1 MPTIK
6 TRRKTGWI
14 ALTFH
19 WTMIFCTLGLWYP
32 IYASRRR
39 SRITVTHIPEGYTGP
54 VPGQQPYPPQGN
66 QPPQQYPPQ
75 GWGAARR

>member
-19 WTMIFCTLGLWYP
+19 WFMICCTCGLWYP

-39 SRITVTHIPEGYTGP
+39 SRVTVTHVPQSYAGP
-54 VPGQQPYPPQGN
+54 VPGQPYPPQGH

-75 GWGAARR
+75 GWGPARR

>member
-1 MPTIK
+1 MPTIT

-19 WTMIFCTLGLWYP
+19 WTMIICTLGLWYP

-39 SRITVTHIPEGYTGP
+39 SRVTVTHLPPGYSQPPPQQPYGY
-54 VPGQQPYPPQGN
+54 GQQPPQWGPP
-66 QPPQQYPPQ
+66 
-75 GWGAARR
+75 RR

>member
-19 WTMIFCTLGLWYP
+19 WTMIICTCGLWYP

-39 SRITVTHIPEGYTGP
+39 SRVTVTHVPAGY
-54 VPGQQPYPPQGN
+54 GQPPAYYPPRQYGN
-66 QPPQQYPPQ
+66 VPPQQWGPP
-75 GWGAARR
+75 RR